1 MAAKLHRSRT
11 VRAVYMSLGLVSL
24 ALGMVGIFLPL
35 IPTTGPIIL
44 AGFFFARSSDR
55 FNQWLLAHPRF
66 GPMLRDYQAGL
77 GIPMRAKVLAVAMIA
92 VTFSISIVF
101 VVGTMPWRL
110 ALVALAVAIAT
121 FIVTRPTRRAD
132 ASVAVDAPLA
142 G

>member
-11 VRAVYMSLGLVSL
+11 VRVVYMSLGFVSL
-24 ALGMVGIFLPL
+24 AMGMVGIFLPL

-55 FNQWLLAHPRF
+55 FNEWLLAHPRF

-77 GIPMRAKVLAVAMIA
+77 GIPMRAKILAVAMIA

-101 VVGTMPWRL
+101 VVGALPWRL
-110 ALVALAVAIAT
+110 ALVALAVAIAA
-121 FIVTRPTRRAD
+121 FIVTRPTRRPD
-132 ASVAVDAPLA
+132 PAVVVEAPLA